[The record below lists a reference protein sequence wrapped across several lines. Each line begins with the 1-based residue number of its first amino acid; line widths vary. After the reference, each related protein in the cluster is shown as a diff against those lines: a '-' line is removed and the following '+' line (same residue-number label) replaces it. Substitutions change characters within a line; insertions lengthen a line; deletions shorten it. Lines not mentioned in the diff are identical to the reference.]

1 MRKSLLFLSV
11 IGFWSLSMLAC
22 SLTACNA
29 IEPENNPITYGESYI
44 PHLMS
49 TDKAAY
55 KPGESV
61 RLSINSLPQEP
72 AIVRYSYLGQVIRIL
87 LILDMAAADGGFSRV
102 YGFPAYLCVRP

>member
-1 MRKSLLFLSV
+1 MRKSLLSLSV
-11 IGFWSLSMLAC
+11 IGFWSLSMLAYG
-22 SLTACNA
+22 LTACNA

-72 AIVRYSYLGQVIRIL
+72 ATVRYSYLGQVIQEESVSSSSWIWQP
-87 LILDMAAADGGFSRV
+87 RV
-102 YGFPAYLCVRP
+102 YGFPAYLCVRT